1 MGGEAPR
8 DGEMSLNRAV
18 LPCVASLAIGV
29 ACQAP
34 VQRSTPLAVAT
45 PNDAGLDRD
54 AFEAL
59 APLCGTYASGELGQY
74 VLARIED
81 GRLVLDLPGIATTK
95 PDGPDASGLWRFAP
109 PSKTAVRFGKI
120 GEPARDGLELVEG
133 EKRHAFTRVVRSPDW
148 PGTDELLAWRR
159 AKQGGAKVDELAS
172 VRMEG
177 MLDLPRTKQTGES
190 RIAVASKDR
199 WISRTTIAGMPQTS
213 LFDGEHAWSRAGT
226 KPREELQEPYAE
238 QTRLA
243 NPLLRIRDWRESFV
257 EVDVIDKLALDGEP
271 CWIVRCKPRLGPP
284 WIRWVSCA
292 SGLVLFDQGWIQV
305 KGMPM
310 VPNTLR
316 YLDYRPVGGVPMPF
330 RIERE
335 NALSGPLT
343 IVYTSIEAN
352 PTLAPG
358 ELELD

>member
-1 MGGEAPR
+1 
-8 DGEMSLNRAV
+8 MSLRAAV
-18 LPCVASLAIGV
+18 FACLAPLAIGV

-34 VQRSTPLAVAT
+34 VQRSMPPAVAT
-45 PNDAGLDRD
+45 PEVARLDRELV
-54 AFEAL
+54 EAL
-59 APLCGTYASGELGQY
+59 APLCGTYGSGELGQY
-74 VLARIED
+74 VLARIEA
-81 GRLVLDLPGIATTK
+81 GRLVLDLPGIATSK
-95 PDGPDASGLWRFAP
+95 PDGPDAEGLWRFPP
-109 PSKTAVRFGKI
+109 PSKTAVRFGKVDD
-120 GEPARDGLELVEG
+120 GALDGLELIEG
-133 EKRHAFTRVVRSPDW
+133 DKRYPFVRIVRSSDW
-148 PGTDELLAWRR
+148 PGTDELVAWRR

-199 WISRTTIAGMPQTS
+199 WISRTTIAGAPQVAW
-213 LFDGEHAWSRAGT
+213 FDGERAWSQVST

-243 NPLLRIRDWRESFV
+243 NPLLRLRDWRESFV
-257 EVDVIDKLALDGEP
+257 EVDVIHKFDYEGEP
-271 CWIVRCKPRLGPP
+271 CWVVRCKPRLGPP
-284 WIRWVSCA
+284 WLRWVSCA

-305 KGMPM
+305 KGAPL

-352 PTLAPG
+352 PTLAPD
-358 ELELD
+358 EVELD

>member
-1 MGGEAPR
+1 
-8 DGEMSLNRAV
+8 MSVRAAG
-18 LPCVASLAIGV
+18 LACVASLALGV

-34 VQRSTPLAVAT
+34 VQSSSPLGDARQEA
-45 PNDAGLDRD
+45 AGLDR
-54 AFEAL
+54 ALVETL
-59 APLCGTYASGELGQY
+59 APLCGTYANPELGQY
-74 VLARIED
+74 VLARIES
-81 GRLVLDLPGIATTK
+81 GRLVLDLPGIATTT
-95 PDGPDASGLWRFAP
+95 PDGPDENGMWHFAA
-109 PSKTAVRFGKI
+109 PSKTAVRFGAI
-120 GEPARDGLELVEG
+120 GDGALDGLELVEG
-133 EKRHAFTRVVRSPDW
+133 EKRHSFERIVRSPDW
-148 PGTDELLAWRR
+148 PGADELFAWRR
-159 AKQGGAKVDELAS
+159 AKQGGAKVDELVS

-199 WISRTTIAGMPQTS
+199 WISRTTIAGAPQVS
-213 LFDGEHAWSRAGT
+213 WFDGERAWSQVAK
-226 KPREELQEPYAE
+226 KPREELHEPYAE

-243 NPLLRIRDWRESFV
+243 NPLLRIHDWRETFV
-257 EVDVIDKLALDGEP
+257 EVDVVHKFALEGEP

-292 SGLVLFDQGWIQV
+292 SGLVLLDQGWIQV
-305 KGMPM
+305 KGSPM

-343 IVYTSIEAN
+343 IVFTSIEAN
-352 PTLAPG
+352 PKLASD